1 MNILLTGADGFTGRI
16 LTRMAEGSGH
26 KVYAVQADLRDAS
39 AINAEIASRHVD
51 AVLHLA
57 GISFVGHG
65 DETAFYSVNVL
76 GTMNLLSALVTLP
89 DVPKCVLLASS
100 ANIYGNCAA
109 SPIDELQAF
118 APVNHYAMSKV
129 TMEKVAR
136 LFSDRLPV
144 VIARPFNYTGQG
156 QALQFL
162 IPKLVDHFKRRAPS
176 VELGNLN
183 VEREFNDVRMVC
195 AAYLAL
201 LEKGHVGEAYNVC
214 TGNSYSLTSVVQA
227 LQSLTGHLL
236 EIRDNPEFVR
246 EGEVHK
252 LCGNPSKL
260 LATVGQLKQYTLL
273 QTLSWMLETP

>member
-26 KVYAVQADLRDAS
+26 KVYAVQADLRDVS
-39 AINAEIASRHVD
+39 ALNAEIASRHVD
-51 AVLHLA
+51 SVLHLA

-89 DVPKCVLLASS
+89 DAPKCVLLASS

-109 SPIDELQAF
+109 SPIDELQAI

-201 LEKGHVGEAYNVC
+201 LEKGQVGEVYNVC
-214 TGNSYSLTSVVQA
+214 TGNSYSLTSVVEA

>member
-39 AINAEIASRHVD
+39 ALNAEIASRHVD

-76 GTMNLLSALVTLP
+76 GTMNLLSALATLP

-109 SPIDELQAF
+109 SPIDELQAI

-201 LEKGHVGEAYNVC
+201 LEKGQVGEVYNVC
-214 TGNSYSLTSVVQA
+214 TGNSYSLTSVVEA

-236 EIRDNPEFVR
+236 DIRDNPEFVR

-260 LATVGQLKQYTLL
+260 LATVGQLKQYSLL